1 MPDSVPGHAPVAGTP
16 RSGPRLRQ
24 PFPLAAFH
32 PRLLDSLRG
41 YDRATFA
48 KDLAAGLT
56 VGVVAL
62 PLAMAF
68 AIASGLPPQAGLF
81 TAIIAGFLIAA
92 LGGSPVQIGGPAGA
106 FIVIVYGIVARYGVA
121 NLLIATILAGALLF
135 AMGLFRLGTLVRFIP
150 VAIVIGFTNGIAV
163 LIMVS
168 QIGDFLGLRTGK
180 LPGDFLS
187 QMRVL
192 GQALPTISWP
202 TVALALGSLAVVAGW
217 SRLALLAGRRRHAT
231 PADPPSAPGR
241 GARILSMVPGT
252 VVALVLAT
260 ALNAVLH
267 LPVETIGTRFGGIPQ
282 GLPPFALPHLS
293 WQLVQQLVAPTL
305 TIALLGAIESLL
317 CARVADSL
325 IDDRHDP
332 NQELMAQ
339 GIANIV
345 TPFFGGIPAT
355 GTIARTVTN
364 VRSGGRTPVAG
375 IIHAATLLLIM
386 LAAAPLAS
394 AIPLATL
401 AAILLYVAWNMGEW
415 HVFGL
420 AHLKRFS
427 NNYRIIMLGT
437 FALTVV
443 FDLTVA
449 VQVGLVLACLF
460 FIYRMASL
468 TQIEAIAP
476 AELPPA
482 AGGALPAGKVQAYRM
497 TGALFF
503 GAVNKV
509 EALIDPRDRSQ
520 PAPAV
525 LILEVGKL
533 VALDTTGLDTLD
545 ALRRTLARRGGTL
558 VVCNAAAQVISL
570 MRRAGFL
577 ERMGPANYCDTLAAA
592 CARAGV
598 LVAERDA
605 RDAGAAAGAA
615 SAAPP
620 A

>member
-1 MPDSVPGHAPVAGTP
+1 MPDSVPGHADSGAPAPLAG
-16 RSGPRLRQ
+16 GARLRQ

-32 PRLLDSLRG
+32 PRLLDTLRDYG
-41 YDRATFA
+41 RATFF

-121 NLLIATILAGALLF
+121 NLLIATILAGGLLF
-135 AMGLFRLGTLVRFIP
+135 AMGLFRLGTLIRFIP

-168 QIGDFLGLRTGK
+168 QIADFLGLQTGK

-192 GQALPTISWP
+192 GRSLPTVSWP
-202 TVALALGSLAVVAGW
+202 TVALAAGSLVVVAGW
-217 SRLALLAGRRRHAT
+217 SRLALLAGQRWRPAPAN
-231 PADPPSAPGR
+231 PADAHGR
-241 GARILSMVPGT
+241 LGRALAMVPGT

-260 ALNAVLH
+260 TLNALLH

-375 IIHAATLLLIM
+375 MIHAATLLLIV

-420 AHLKRFS
+420 AHLKRYS

-437 FALTVV
+437 FLLTVV

-460 FIYRMASL
+460 FIYRMAAL

-476 AELPPA
+476 AALPPA
-482 AGGALPAGKVQAYRM
+482 ADGSPLPAGEVAAYHM

-509 EALIDPRDRSQ
+509 EALIDPRDRTR
-520 PAPAV
+520 PVPAV
-525 LILEVGKL
+525 LILDVGKL

-545 ALRRTLARRGGTL
+545 ALRKTLARRGGTL
-558 VVCNAAAQVISL
+558 VLCDAAAQVMSL

-577 ERMGPANYCDTLAAA
+577 EKLGPANYCSTLAAA
-592 CARAGV
+592 CTRAGA
-598 LVAERDA
+598 LLAEQSGRSVPP
-605 RDAGAAAGAA
+605 AA
-615 SAAPP
+615 S
-620 A
+620 